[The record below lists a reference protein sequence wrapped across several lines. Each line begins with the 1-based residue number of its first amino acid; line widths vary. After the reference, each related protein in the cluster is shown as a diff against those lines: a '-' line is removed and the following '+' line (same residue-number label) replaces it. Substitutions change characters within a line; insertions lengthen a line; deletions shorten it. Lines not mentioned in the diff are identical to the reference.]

1 MLYIGKWLSK
11 INWKYKKMLNTI
23 LALAGIVQNYATG
36 IHSSKKIERLLQNQR
51 CLAGKIEKLSEN
63 IYYLP
68 DIQMVKDINLSIP
81 KIVSDLREVREAL
94 EPIQTLLGTKIVSS
108 GMIITPEKMRSAILK
123 NPWEVLIDIR
133 PASFSH
139 LHVNSDIVP
148 IMFEY
153 DGTRYIGWQMKGT
166 MPLLFNC
173 EYNEDIFLWVQKRH
187 SQKNII
193 EKKLRSRVQ
202 YLKSDF
208 KKYSRKDL
216 FEVFVYEAKK
226 IGFKRWKK
234 RKGWVLY
241 SKDYPKIRFRVW
253 ETLINLET
261 RPPYYRNLGRYHTLK
276 EIKLLIGAL
285 SNFNSYLMDR
295 ET

>member
-1 MLYIGKWLSK
+1 
-11 INWKYKKMLNTI
+11 MLNTI
-23 LALAGIVQNYATG
+23 LSLAGIVQNYVTG
-36 IHSSKKIERLLQNQR
+36 IRSSKNIERLLQDQH
-51 CLAGKIEKLSEN
+51 CLASKIEKLSEN

-68 DIQMVKDINLSIP
+68 DIQMVKDVNLSIP

-108 GMIITPEKMRSAILK
+108 SMIITPRKMRSAILK

-133 PASFSH
+133 PASFSYS
-139 LHVNSDIVP
+139 HVNSDMVP

-153 DGTRYIGWQMKGT
+153 DGTHYIGWQMKGT

-173 EYNEDIFLWVQKRH
+173 EYNEDISLWVLKKH
-187 SQKNII
+187 SQKNVI
-193 EKKLRSRVQ
+193 EKKLRSCVQ

-208 KKYSRKDL
+208 KKYSREDL
-216 FEVFVYEAKK
+216 FEVFVHEAKK

-276 EIKLLIGAL
+276 EIKLLIGTL
-285 SNFNSYLMDR
+285 PNFNSYLKDR